1 LKTLKFQ
8 HASQNSSFNKRQKI
22 FNDGHKKELLEE
34 LDCPDTDWM
43 RNCFNKHCE
52 MMSTGRD
59 YVTNSGL
66 TPLCILSCH
75 LYIRR
80 FSPTFFDGS
89 DEEKSDSE
97 DE

>member
-1 LKTLKFQ
+1 MKSLKFQ

-22 FNDGHKKELLEE
+22 FNDAHKTELLEE
-34 LDCPDTDWM
+34 LDCPDTEWM

-52 MMSTGRD
+52 IMSTGKD

-80 FSPTFFDGS
+80 FSPTFFNDS
-89 DEEKSDSE
+89 VEESDSE